1 MNFFLFFFFFFYLI
15 LFEIFTFDNFT
26 ISFIWS
32 WKFLKLII
40 SSMFYFIISYYIL
53 SYALHKFLT
62 VLFILSTSLCNIL
75 DSNNTLNHDNL
86 RMQSRKRNS
95 HIQPRITTLKYS
107 VYILHS
113 PLYIFH
119 FPSLSFT
126 LIPSYLKFI
135 LAFFHRIML
144 KRWRSK
150 RNISNETFNIIHVI
164 FSSLIAESWILND
177 I

>member
-1 MNFFLFFFFFFYLI
+1 MFTKYLWISFFSFSFFFISFYLKYLHLI
-15 LFEIFTFDNFT
+15 

-86 RMQSRKRNS
+86 RLVKET
-95 HIQPRITTLKYS
+95 HISNHELQLSNT
-107 VYILHS
+107 
-113 PLYIFH
+113 LYIFH

>member
-32 WKFLKLII
+32 WKILKLII

-86 RMQSRKRNS
+86 RLVKET
-95 HIQPRITTLKYS
+95 HISNHELQLSST
-107 VYILHS
+107 
-113 PLYIFH
+113 LYIFH

>member
-1 MNFFLFFFFFFYLI
+1 MFTKYLWISFFSFSFFFYLI
-15 LFEIFTFDNFT
+15 LFEIFIFDNFT

-107 VYILHS
+107 VYIPF
-113 PLYIFH
+113 PLFIVYFNPVLSKIH
-119 FPSLSFT
+119 LSFLPSHNVET
-126 LIPSYLKFI
+126 LTIQKKHFQ
-135 LAFFHRIML
+135 
-144 KRWRSK
+144 
-150 RNISNETFNIIHVI
+150 RNI
-164 FSSLIAESWILND
+164 
-177 I
+177 

>member
-86 RMQSRKRNS
+86 RLVKET
-95 HIQPRITTLKYS
+95 HISNHELQLSST
-107 VYILHS
+107 
-113 PLYIFH
+113 LYIFH

>member
-1 MNFFLFFFFFFYLI
+1 
-15 LFEIFTFDNFT
+15 
-26 ISFIWS
+26 
-32 WKFLKLII
+32 
-40 SSMFYFIISYYIL
+40 MFYFIISYYIL

-107 VYILHS
+107 VYIPF
-113 PLYIFH
+113 PLFIVYFN
-119 FPSLSFT
+119 
-126 LIPSYLKFI
+126 PSYLKFI

>member
-1 MNFFLFFFFFFYLI
+1 MNFFLFFFFFFI
-15 LFEIFTFDNFT
+15 LFYLKYLHLI

-107 VYILHS
+107 VYIPF
-113 PLYIFH
+113 PLFIVYFNPVLSKIH
-119 FPSLSFT
+119 LSFLPSHNVET
-126 LIPSYLKFI
+126 LTIQKKHFQ
-135 LAFFHRIML
+135 
-144 KRWRSK
+144 
-150 RNISNETFNIIHVI
+150 RNI
-164 FSSLIAESWILND
+164 
-177 I
+177 

>member
-1 MNFFLFFFFFFYLI
+1 MFTKYLWISFFSFSFFFISFYLKYLHLI
-15 LFEIFTFDNFT
+15 

-107 VYILHS
+107 VYIPF
-113 PLYIFH
+113 PLFIVYFNPVLSKIH
-119 FPSLSFT
+119 LSFLPSHNVET
-126 LIPSYLKFI
+126 LTIQKKHFQ
-135 LAFFHRIML
+135 
-144 KRWRSK
+144 
-150 RNISNETFNIIHVI
+150 RNI
-164 FSSLIAESWILND
+164 
-177 I
+177 

>member
-1 MNFFLFFFFFFYLI
+1 MNFFLFFFFFFISFYLKYLHLI
-15 LFEIFTFDNFT
+15 

-107 VYILHS
+107 VYIPF
-113 PLYIFH
+113 PLFIVYFNPVLSKIH
-119 FPSLSFT
+119 LSFLPSHNVET
-126 LIPSYLKFI
+126 LTIQKKHFQ
-135 LAFFHRIML
+135 
-144 KRWRSK
+144 
-150 RNISNETFNIIHVI
+150 RNI
-164 FSSLIAESWILND
+164 
-177 I
+177 

>member
-1 MNFFLFFFFFFYLI
+1 MFTKYLWISFFSFSFFFISFYLKYLHLI
-15 LFEIFTFDNFT
+15 

-32 WKFLKLII
+32 WKFFKLII

-107 VYILHS
+107 VYIPF
-113 PLYIFH
+113 PLFIVYFNPVLSKIH
-119 FPSLSFT
+119 LSFLPSHNVET
-126 LIPSYLKFI
+126 LTIQKKHFQ
-135 LAFFHRIML
+135 
-144 KRWRSK
+144 
-150 RNISNETFNIIHVI
+150 RNI
-164 FSSLIAESWILND
+164 
-177 I
+177 

>member
-1 MNFFLFFFFFFYLI
+1 MFTKYLWISFFSFSFFFILFYLKYLHLI
-15 LFEIFTFDNFT
+15 

-107 VYILHS
+107 VYIPF
-113 PLYIFH
+113 PLFIVYFNPVLSKIH
-119 FPSLSFT
+119 LSFLPSHNVET
-126 LIPSYLKFI
+126 LTIQKKHFQ
-135 LAFFHRIML
+135 
-144 KRWRSK
+144 
-150 RNISNETFNIIHVI
+150 RNI
-164 FSSLIAESWILND
+164 
-177 I
+177 

>member
-1 MNFFLFFFFFFYLI
+1 MFTKYLWISFFSFSFFFISFYLKYLHLI
-15 LFEIFTFDNFT
+15 

-86 RMQSRKRNS
+86 RLVKET
-95 HIQPRITTLKYS
+95 HISNHELQLSST
-107 VYILHS
+107 
-113 PLYIFH
+113 LYIFH